1 MDVNTDAASASV
13 GSLQGAHLQGE
24 HSLPC
29 RTNAH
34 SKLGSAPDPLSR
46 LASPHCRRR
55 VCPQPRDGCVQ
66 CRRVRDQPRVAAA
79 ACRRSVLFQVS
90 LAGFCGR
97 IRRSLAHRVPVQEQ
111 QFFAAATG
119 PAVVDHSEVT
129 TTSEHG
135 VWARLATS
143 GSKYLLNQ
151 RLIVFACFFFH
162 SFPHHRSACASLD
175 RGCGPRRGPC
185 LSAAPCIPLCRAGRP
200 RAGAGLVP
208 IHR

>member
-1 MDVNTDAASASV
+1 M
-13 GSLQGAHLQGE
+13 
-24 HSLPC
+24 
-29 RTNAH
+29 
-34 SKLGSAPDPLSR
+34 
-46 LASPHCRRR
+46 
-55 VCPQPRDGCVQ
+55 
-66 CRRVRDQPRVAAA
+66 
-79 ACRRSVLFQVS
+79 FQVS

-119 PAVVDHSEVT
+119 PAVADHSEVT

-135 VWARLATS
+135 AWARLATS
-143 GSKYLLNQ
+143 WSKFLFNK
-151 RLIVFACFFFH
+151 RLIIFACFFFH

-175 RGCGPRRGPC
+175 RGCGPCRGPC

-208 IHR
+208 IHRRRCAGGCAIILISSIRLEELLLVFFAQISLLSDGHRHPMSVHLDWACSPWPQPTQSCESTLHRTRARSRPHKQRSAKHRC